1 MLFLGVEFDTVQM
14 CMRVGKEKRCEVK
27 TTVKWFRRTVATK
40 EELQSLQGQLMWVSK
55 VVRFSRCF
63 VTKVIAEQKTLK
75 TQKQKKK
82 LSNDL
87 KKDLLWWKMF
97 LDKFNG
103 VELIIPASALWTGK
117 QDLYPRR
124 GFDLLGPVVGTL
136 ALVL

>member
-1 MLFLGVEFDTVQM
+1 
-14 CMRVGKEKRCEVK
+14 
-27 TTVKWFRRTVATK
+27 
-40 EELQSLQGQLMWVSK
+40 MWVSK

-97 LDKFNG
+97 LDKFYG